1 MMKEEL
7 KTSRQREN
15 RVETYTYTIG
25 SAYRR
30 DIMIRLDQLGVPYT
44 EHRTMFNST
53 IIVKTRTLAQG
64 NAYYVFELEFA
75 EWQRRLKD
83 AKRQAEKRRLE
94 VLRQEEAKK
103 LARKNRFRKLTFR
116 KPIQS
121 RWLNAS

>member
-1 MMKEEL
+1 MK
-7 KTSRQREN
+7 
-15 RVETYTYTIG
+15 TYTYTIG

-53 IIVKTRTLAQG
+53 IIVKTRTLAQED
-64 NAYYVFELEFA
+64 AYYTFEIEFA
-75 EWQRRLKD
+75 SFQRRLKD
-83 AKRQAEKRRLE
+83 AKRKAEQRRLE